1 MKKTI
6 NLLIIISLGLFM
18 NSCYYDS
25 YPIYDDIDDGTGGGG
40 EVPTEVSYS
49 MNIQP
54 LFDRCVGCHK
64 GTNPKPDL
72 REGTSY
78 SSLVPSYV
86 KAGDA
91 AGSRLYNFIP
101 GKGHFD
107 VGFTLKTNELDLIKA
122 WIDQG
127 AKNN

>member
-25 YPIYDDIDDGTGGGG
+25 YPIYDDVDDGGG
-40 EVPTEVSYS
+40 ELPTDPDDPNYIEVKYGADIKPIWNSNCISCHTSFSPILKDNVSYS
-49 MNIQP
+49 N
-54 LFDRCVGCHK
+54 
-64 GTNPKPDL
+64 
-72 REGTSY
+72 
-78 SSLVPSYV
+78 LVPKYV
-86 KAGDA
+86 IAENADTSPLVLKLNETHVGRVGKAQM
-91 AGSRLYNFIP
+91 S
-101 GKGHFD
+101 
-107 VGFTLKTNELDLIKA
+107 LIKA